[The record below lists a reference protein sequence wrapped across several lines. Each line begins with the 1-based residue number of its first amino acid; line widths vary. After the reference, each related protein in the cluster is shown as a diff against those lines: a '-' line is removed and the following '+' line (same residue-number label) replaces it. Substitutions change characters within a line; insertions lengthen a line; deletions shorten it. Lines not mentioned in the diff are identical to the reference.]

1 MRVWKKHFYLKKKL
15 FYKKNIKTITKLK
28 FGNIAFT
35 TSQVLIL
42 NSIFLLRFILFLKKI
57 ARKSE
62 KTLRYFWLTPRSYT
76 NVTLQSKGARMG
88 KGKGKKIIKLQRIGA
103 GVNFVE
109 FSGMRY
115 GRLKYYLYYMN
126 IRFNQRFYL
135 NTQARLSLVPLL
147 MFFK

>member
-1 MRVWKKHFYLKKKL
+1 MISLYRFIEFLYSLICVYLMRVWKKHFYLKKKL

-62 KTLRYFWLTPRSYT
+62 KTLRYF
-76 NVTLQSKGARMG
+76 
-88 KGKGKKIIKLQRIGA
+88 
-103 GVNFVE
+103 
-109 FSGMRY
+109 
-115 GRLKYYLYYMN
+115 
-126 IRFNQRFYL
+126 
-135 NTQARLSLVPLL
+135 
-147 MFFK
+147 